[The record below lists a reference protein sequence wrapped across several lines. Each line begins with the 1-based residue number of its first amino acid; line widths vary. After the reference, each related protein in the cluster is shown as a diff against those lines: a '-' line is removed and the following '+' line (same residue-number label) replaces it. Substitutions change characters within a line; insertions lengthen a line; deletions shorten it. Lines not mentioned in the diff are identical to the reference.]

1 MMGQGDKKIRIR
13 RTNEQLDKEVISEF
27 EKLVGEFGFGNVNL
41 SALMKAADLEANVFY
56 RRYGSMDNL
65 YDRLAKQYDF
75 WINNTIDISTLNT
88 LGPKKFFCRNVQDI
102 VQESVREQCDAKVA
116 ALRNDNY

>member
-41 SALMKAADLEANVFY
+41 SALMKAADLEANMVRWIIFMTDWPSNTTS
-56 RRYGSMDNL
+56 GSIIPL
-65 YDRLAKQYDF
+65 IFPHL
-75 WINNTIDISTLNT
+75 IH
-88 LGPKKFFCRNVQDI
+88 
-102 VQESVREQCDAKVA
+102 
-116 ALRNDNY
+116 

>member
-1 MMGQGDKKIRIR
+1 MMGQGDKKTRIR

-27 EKLVGEFGFGNVNL
+27 EKLVGELGFGNVNL

-65 YDRLAKQYDF
+65 FDRLAIFFVF
-75 WINNTIDISTLNT
+75 WFNTTS
-88 LGPKKFFCRNVQDI
+88 
-102 VQESVREQCDAKVA
+102 
-116 ALRNDNY
+116 

>member
-65 YDRLAKQYDF
+65 YDRLAS
-75 WINNTIDISTLNT
+75 NTTSGSIIPLIFPH
-88 LGPKKFFCRNVQDI
+88 LI
-102 VQESVREQCDAKVA
+102 H
-116 ALRNDNY
+116 

>member
-41 SALMKAADLEANVFY
+41 SALMKAAVLQKIWFD
-56 RRYGSMDNL
+56 G
-65 YDRLAKQYDF
+65 
-75 WINNTIDISTLNT
+75 
-88 LGPKKFFCRNVQDI
+88 
-102 VQESVREQCDAKVA
+102 
-116 ALRNDNY
+116 

>member
-41 SALMKAADLEANVFY
+41 SALMKAADYYLQQKPYEPPRYLIFIFY
-56 RRYGSMDNL
+56 QKFGR
-65 YDRLAKQYDF
+65 
-75 WINNTIDISTLNT
+75 IDIS
-88 LGPKKFFCRNVQDI
+88 C
-102 VQESVREQCDAKVA
+102 
-116 ALRNDNY
+116 